1 MAQYGYGGRA
11 NPFDQR
17 NAAPQQGGYAAQP
30 YGQQPQYADRQY
42 ATQTMGR
49 DDYTGSNLEM
59 EPLTGTSDKF
69 PNQSQSAPKN
79 PIFEE
84 IGAIKKKIQD
94 MDSDSGELSAFK
106 TLQQKSLNNPDPSAS
121 NEQLDKKSNKI
132 MADYRNLV
140 ERIRHLKSNPQ
151 IYKNQ
156 NYNKP
161 ISTIDSQL
169 KNAMKTFED
178 MDTEFANKLREQMA
192 RQYRIV
198 RPEASDAEVR
208 EAVGNQTNQQVF
220 SQTLMQSNRHGQ
232 AQSAM
237 SAVRSRHE
245 EIKKIEDQMVDL
257 GKLFTDLNTLVELQE
272 APVAN
277 IEMKGEEVVENMD
290 KGNEQIGTAIKSARN
305 ARKWK
310 WWCLGIVV
318 LIIAIIV
325 IVVLIYKFVIQ
336 NNNNSS
342 KSTSKRFVLPSLE
355 RRAISAPTEERSEIP
370 GLKWTRENTLAPV
383 EERWVVDKL
392 EWSPPSKKE
401 RRFQA

>member
-1 MAQYGYGGRA
+1 MAQYGYGGGRA

-17 NAAPQQGGYAAQP
+17 NAAPQQGEYASQP
-30 YGQQPQYADRQY
+30 YGQQSQYADRQY
-42 ATQTMGR
+42 TSQTIGR
-49 DDYTGSNLEM
+49 DDYTGSNLEL
-59 EPLTGTSDKF
+59 EPLTKTNDGFQNESQGGLSMVVLNECKRIDEVLDNVKKGQLATIKQLQQSSLHNPDSSETGKAFDKTSSEIMGIYRDLVVDVRLLK
-69 PNQSQSAPKN
+69 SQEKPGSQNSAQ
-79 PIFEE
+79 
-84 IGAIKKKIQD
+84 IKRVNKKLQDAIQD
-94 MDSDSGELSAFK
+94 YRVMDVEFQRK
-106 TLQQKSLNNPDPSAS
+106 LQ
-121 NEQLDKKSNKI
+121 
-132 MADYRNLV
+132 
-140 ERIRHLKSNPQ
+140 
-151 IYKNQ
+151 
-156 NYNKP
+156 
-161 ISTIDSQL
+161 
-169 KNAMKTFED
+169 
-178 MDTEFANKLREQMA
+178 EQMA

-198 RPEASDAEVR
+198 RPDASE
-208 EAVGNQTNQQVF
+208 EEIQKAVGNQGQQQVF
-220 SQTLMQSNRHGQ
+220 SQALMQSNRRGQ

-237 SAVRSRHE
+237 SAVEDRHK
-245 EIKKIEDQMVDL
+245 EIQKIEAQMIDL
-257 GKLFTDLNTLVELQE
+257 AQLFEDLNALVVLQE

-290 KGNEQIGTAIKSARN
+290 KGNAQIGTAIKSARN

-342 KSTSKRFVLPSLE
+342 KSTNKRFVLPSLE

-401 RRFQA
+401 RRFKA